1 MYSLW
6 IGDNSICRC
15 CLGAADYAVRSRKIR
30 NILGTY
36 LLTGYGAFQ
45 KLSEEIME
53 KRFPVEYI
61 LVIFATIGAFGIG
74 KYMEAVIVMLMFE
87 LGMLAEQIATDRT
100 KRSIAKMIDLRPT
113 YAIRKVKGQEV
124 QVDPRN

>member
-1 MYSLW
+1 MMSDQEKFA
-6 IGDNSICRC
+6 IF
-15 CLGAADYAVRSRKIR
+15 LGI
-30 NILGTY
+30 Y

-87 LGMLAEQIATDRT
+87 LGMLAEQIADRPDKEIYCKDDRSETDICY
-100 KRSIAKMIDLRPT
+100 S
-113 YAIRKVKGQEV
+113 
-124 QVDPRN
+124 

>member
-1 MYSLW
+1 MKKQLKRKCIVYGLGIIVYAGAVW
-6 IGDNSICRC
+6 
-15 CLGAADYAVRSRKIR
+15 GAARFMLSDQEKFAIF
-30 NILGTY
+30 LGTY

-74 KYMEAVIVMLMFE
+74 KY
-87 LGMLAEQIATDRT
+87 GSCDC
-100 KRSIAKMIDLRPT
+100 
-113 YAIRKVKGQEV
+113 YAYV
-124 QVDPRN
+124 

>member
-1 MYSLW
+1 MKKQLKRKCIVYGLGIIAYAGAVWGTARFMLSDQEKFA
-6 IGDNSICRC
+6 IF
-15 CLGAADYAVRSRKIR
+15 LGA
-30 NILGTY
+30 Y

-74 KYMEAVIVMLMFE
+74 KYMEAVIVMLLFE
-87 LGMLAEQIATDRT
+87 LGMLAEQIATGQR
-100 KRSIAKMIDLRPT
+100 DLLQR
-113 YAIRKVKGQEV
+113 
-124 QVDPRN
+124 

>member
-1 MYSLW
+1 MLSDQEKFA
-6 IGDNSICRC
+6 IF
-15 CLGAADYAVRSRKIR
+15 
-30 NILGTY
+30 LGTY
-36 LLTGYGAFQ
+36 LLIGYGAFQ

-87 LGMLAEQIATDRT
+87 LGMLGRTDRDRPD
-100 KRSIAKMIDLRPT
+100 KEIYCKDDRSETDIC
-113 YAIRKVKGQEV
+113 YS
-124 QVDPRN
+124 

>member
-1 MYSLW
+1 MKKQLKRKCIVYGLG
-6 IGDNSICRC
+6 IIVYGRC
-15 CLGAADYAVRSRKIR
+15 CSGGQPDLCCPNQEKFAIFLGI
-30 NILGTY
+30 Y

-74 KYMEAVIVMLMFE
+74 KYMEAVIVIAYVE
-87 LGMLAEQIATDRT
+87 LGMLAEQIATDRR
-100 KRSIAKMIDLRPT
+100 KEIYCKDDSI
-113 YAIRKVKGQEV
+113 
-124 QVDPRN
+124 